1 MKKRTL
7 FTNVGSLVAEASKTK
22 VEFDTLNTSDILRA
36 EFYNEDGKREM
47 LQILVNDGRFF
58 NLNKQGRTYL
68 AYRLGTTVEA
78 MRELFSLTESS
89 PIGDGGRYIG
99 DLTAFIIDRLKE
111 RKIVSMVM
119 CEIDGEVWGT
129 PSTYIPVNHIELI
142 TKLRSL
148 DDGFTYGRLS
158 PDRLRM
164 VYSHTEFG
172 TKGAAIRFGAAVE
185 NGMTGTVA
193 LGVYGVFY
201 TADKGLEWRI
211 EGAARTRHIS
221 ADGIEA
227 VENAIRET
235 VAAKDMYEVVVR
247 MADTTVEDPHTILSA
262 IIETP
267 ASHRLND
274 KLFSGMES
282 IKLDVLM
289 SMAINNR
296 FNNDVISA
304 LYAMAT

>member
-7 FTNVGSLVAEASKTK
+7 FTNMEQLAAEASKTK
-22 VEFDTLNTSDILRA
+22 VEFDTLNTRDITHI
-36 EFYNEDGKREM
+36 EFYNEDGKQEM
-47 LQILVNDGRFF
+47 LQICTTDGRFF
-58 NLNKQGRTYL
+58 NLNKQGITYF
-68 AYRLGTTVEA
+68 AYRLGIPVEW
-78 MRELFSLTESS
+78 MSDIFSSTKSITADL
-89 PIGDGGRYIG
+89 DGHFGS
-99 DLTAFIIDRLKE
+99 DLTAFVINQLNE
-111 RKIVSMVM
+111 RKITSLIM
-119 CEIDGEVWGT
+119 CEVDGEVWGT
-129 PSTYIPVNHIELI
+129 PSTYIPVSHIELI
-142 TKLRSL
+142 AKLRSL
-148 DDGFTYGRLS
+148 DDGFTYGRIS

-164 VYSHTEFG
+164 VYSSTAFG
-172 TKGAAIRFGAAVE
+172 SKRDAIRFGAAVE

-235 VAAKDMYEVVVR
+235 VTAKDMYKVVIR
-247 MADTTVEDPHTILSA
+247 MADTTVEDPHTVLSA
-262 IIETP
+262 IIDTP
-267 ASHRLND
+267 AGHRLND

-289 SMAINNR
+289 GIAINNR

-304 LYAMAT
+304 LYAMAI